1 MPGIVVG
8 SDPDTDTAV
17 VKVDGGP
24 YPVAELGSAAELKVG
39 QPAIAIGSPLAL
51 KGGPSVTPGVIS
63 ALHRSVRTGNGATVL
78 MDMVQTDAP
87 IAPGSSGGALL
98 DGAGRVIGITTA
110 MDGAAGSFGFATP
123 IEVARA
129 SAEQLLATG
138 KVVPVW
144 LGVEGSDLDGAAAT
158 ELQVDG
164 GAMVDKVKV
173 DSPAERAGIA
183 AKDVIVGVDGRPVS
197 SLGMLAVAVRTHH
210 PGDVVTLDVVRDHQH
225 HGMRVTVAERPPGS

>member
-1 MPGIVVG
+1 
-8 SDPDTDTAV
+8 
-17 VKVDGGP
+17 
-24 YPVAELGSAAELKVG
+24 
-39 QPAIAIGSPLAL
+39 
-51 KGGPSVTPGVIS
+51 
-63 ALHRSVRTGNGATVL
+63 
-78 MDMVQTDAP
+78 
-87 IAPGSSGGALL
+87 
-98 DGAGRVIGITTA
+98 